1 MADLATTGS
10 RSSLLQAQNV
20 RVHFPIRKGFL
31 KRVVG
36 HVRAV
41 DGISLAI
48 RPGET
53 LSLVG
58 ESGCGKTTLGQA
70 LVRVIEPTD
79 GRILYH
85 RGAGD
90 PVDLAHLGEAA
101 LRPYRSEIRMIF
113 QDPFASL
120 NPRRRVIDI
129 IGEGLRNF
137 GVTDEAEVE
146 ARVAALLGKVGLR
159 PEYMSRYPYAFSGG
173 ERQRIGIARALAPRP
188 KLVVADECVSAL
200 DVSVRAQTLNLL
212 QDLQEEFDLTYLFIS
227 HDLSVVEYIS
237 DRVAVM
243 YAGRIVELAETEPLF
258 ARPRHPYT
266 AALLAAVPR
275 PDPRMA
281 RAPRRLRL
289 GGEVADPANRPTGCA
304 FHPRCPF
311 ATDLCR
317 VEDPAPRVVSG
328 HQVACHHA
336 ETLDHKGVMA
346 DAARQ
351 ERGFSPGRD
360 VAGGR

>member
-1 MADLATTGS
+1 MSARSTAS
-10 RSSLLQAQNV
+10 RSRSGP
-20 RVHFPIRKGFL
+20 R
-31 KRVVG
+31 
-36 HVRAV
+36 
-41 DGISLAI
+41 
-48 RPGET
+48 ET

-85 RGAGD
+85 RGGD

-281 RAPRRLRL
+281 RAPRNACGSAARW
-289 GGEVADPANRPTGCA
+289 PTRPTAPPAARSTRAAPSPPISAASRIRPAGRLEGIGRLS
-304 FHPRCPF
+304 PRGN
-311 ATDLCR
+311 AG
-317 VEDPAPRVVSG
+317 S
-328 HQVACHHA
+328 Q
-336 ETLDHKGVMA
+336 GVMA

-360 VAGGR
+360 VVRG